1 MTDPEAW
8 ERSVRQHLEGLSTRH
23 LSRTRRIV
31 RPLDATHIE
40 VDGRRFVNF
49 ASNNYLGLSHHP
61 RVVEAAVD
69 ATRRDGTGAGA
80 SPLVTGHSAAH
91 DSAERAVAAWKGT
104 EAAVLLPSGYQAN
117 LAAIQVL
124 AALGGGHGAA
134 GAGMRVRFL
143 LDKLVHAS
151 LVDAV
156 QASGLHFR
164 VFPHNHLKKL
174 ERLLEESDAAEA
186 QVVVT
191 ESIFSMDGDAADLAA
206 LAELKRRRPFVL
218 LLDEAHASGVY
229 GPQGSGLAAEMGLAG
244 LADLTVVTLS
254 KALGCAGGAV
264 CGSRL
269 MCDAVVN
276 FGRAY
281 VYSTGVVPAVAAAAE
296 AAVGVLHDEPQHQQR
311 LRQLARRVR
320 QQLGEAGL
328 DLPAGDSPIV
338 PVELGNEEAA
348 LAAASRLQNAGL
360 WVVAIRPPTVPRGG
374 SRLRVTLSSQ
384 HADDEIE
391 QLVTAVTALTES
403 SR

>member
-1 MTDPEAW
+1 MDPEAW
-8 ERSVRQHLEGLSTRH
+8 ERSVRQRLEGLADQH
-23 LSRTRRIV
+23 LFRQRRVV
-31 RPLDATHIE
+31 RPLDATHVE

-61 RVVEAAVD
+61 RVIEAAMD
-69 ATRRDGTGAGA
+69 ATRREGVGAGA

-91 DSAERAVAAWKGT
+91 ASAERAIASWKGA

-117 LAAIQVL
+117 LAAVQAL
-124 AALGGGHGAA
+124 AALGGGRGAA

-156 QASGLHFR
+156 HESGMHFR

-174 ERLLEESDAAEA
+174 GRLLDESDPAEA

-191 ESIFSMDGDAADLAA
+191 ESIFSMDGDAADLAG

-218 LLDEAHASGVY
+218 LLDEAHAGGVY
-229 GPQGSGLAAEMGLAG
+229 GPGGAGLAVEMGLAG

-264 CGSRL
+264 CGSAL
-269 MCDAVVN
+269 LCDAVIN

-281 VYSTGVVPAVAAAAE
+281 VYSTAAAPALAAAAQ
-296 AAVGVLHDEPQHQQR
+296 AAVGVLKDEPHHQQR
-311 LRQLARRVR
+311 LRELAQRVR
-320 QQLGEAGL
+320 RRLREAGL
-328 DLPAGDSPIV
+328 ALPPGDSPIV
-338 PVELGNEEAA
+338 PVILGKEEAA
-348 LAAASRLQNAGL
+348 LAAASRLRDAGL
-360 WVVAIRPPTVPRGG
+360 WVVPIRPPTVPRGS
-374 SRLRVTLSSQ
+374 SRLRIALSSG
-384 HADDEIE
+384 HADDEVE
-391 QLVTAVTALTES
+391 KLVEGVIALTS
-403 SR
+403 PSC

>member
-1 MTDPEAW
+1 MDPEDW
-8 ERSVRQHLEGLSTRH
+8 ERSVRQRLKGLAEQHLRRQRRVV
-23 LSRTRRIV
+23 RT
-31 RPLDATHIE
+31 LDATHIE
-40 VDGRRFVNF
+40 VDGRRYVNF

-61 RVVEAAVD
+61 RVIGAAEE
-69 ATRRDGTGAGA
+69 ATRREGAGAGA
-80 SPLVTGHSAAH
+80 SPLVTGHSPAH
-91 DSAERAVAAWKGT
+91 ASAERAIAAWKGT

-117 LAAIQVL
+117 LTAVQAL
-124 AALGGGHGAA
+124 ATLGGGRGAA

-143 LDKLVHAS
+143 IDKLVHAS

-156 QASGLHFR
+156 HESGLPFR
-164 VFPHNHLKKL
+164 VFPHNQLKKL
-174 ERLLEESDAAEA
+174 ERLLEESDPAEA

-191 ESIFSMDGDAADLAA
+191 ESVFSMDGDAADLAA

-229 GPQGSGLAAEMGLAG
+229 GESGAGLAAEMGLGG

-254 KALGCAGGAV
+254 KAMGCAGGAV
-264 CGSRL
+264 CGSAL

-281 VYSTGVVPAVAAAAE
+281 VYSTAVAPALAAAAE
-296 AAVGVLHDEPQHQQR
+296 AAVGVMHDEPQRQQR
-311 LRQLARRVR
+311 LRDVARRVR
-320 QQLGEAGL
+320 RRLREAGL
-328 DLPAGDSPIV
+328 TLPGGDSPIV
-338 PVELGNEEAA
+338 PVILGKEEAA
-348 LAAASRLQNAGL
+348 LAAASRLQDLGL
-360 WVVAIRPPTVPRGG
+360 WVVPIRPPTVPRGS

-391 QLVTAVTALTES
+391 QLVSGVIALTEF